1 MSDII
6 LHHYEMSPVSEL
18 MRVALGVKGLAW
30 KSVLIPMMLPKP
42 DLLPL
47 TGGYRKTPVMQ
58 IGADIYCDSHR
69 MIDVLEAHT
78 PLPSLLP
85 QPFGALAR
93 GMAQWLGAQAF
104 SAAAATALASV
115 HDSLPEAFWEDRKAL
130 FGMDKGRLQAVTPHL
145 QAQWSAGLQLFAET
159 LGDGRAYLSGTAPGY
174 LDCAAYMD
182 WWFGGRAGPPVAK
195 AFAAANPVFVA
206 WAERMKAIGHGHRS
220 EMTAGEAI
228 AIAKAATSR
237 VAANVLADTG
247 FAAGQA
253 VAVLTEDPGATPVFG
268 ALLVLTHA
276 HIAVKRSDP
285 AVGEV
290 VVHFPRLG
298 YVVKPV

>member
-18 MRVALGVKGLAW
+18 IRVALGIKNLAW
-30 KSVLIPMMLPKP
+30 KSVLIPMMAPKP
-42 DLLPL
+42 DLIPL

-69 MIDVLEAHT
+69 MIDALEAHT
-78 PLPSLLP
+78 PQPTLLP
-85 QPFGALAR
+85 QPLGALAR
-93 GMAQWLGAQAF
+93 GMGQWLGAQAF
-104 SAAAATALASV
+104 SAAAATALATV
-115 HDSLPEAFWEDRKAL
+115 HESLPEAFWEDRKAL
-130 FGMDKGRLQAVTPHL
+130 FGLDKARLLAIAPHL
-145 QAQWSAGLQLFAET
+145 QAQFCAAMQVFADT
-159 LGDGRAYLSGTAPGY
+159 LSDGRDYLSGAAPGY

-182 WWFGGRAGPPVAK
+182 WWFGSRSGAAVVAP
-195 AFAAANPVFVA
+195 FVVANPVFMA
-206 WAERMKAIGHGHRS
+206 WAGRMKAIGHGARS
-220 EMTAGEAI
+220 EISAGDAL
-228 AIAKAATSR
+228 AAAKAATSS
-237 VAANVLADTG
+237 APPQVLAETG
-247 FAAGQA
+247 FAAGQN

-268 ALLVLTHA
+268 SLWVLTHA

-298 YVVKPV
+298 YVVKSA